1 MQDETQRSAAEEA
14 EERMPEAES
23 VLPTAPE
30 VSVGDVQTLGGAATR
45 AARKAELKPGQ
56 EKPRQMKVGRVVSDK
71 MQKTVVVA
79 VDTVRRHRLYHKRIT
94 RTSKFLAHDE
104 FEQAKPGD
112 LVRIE
117 ETRPLSKRK
126 RWIVREII
134 ERGVQV

>member
-71 MQKTVVVA
+71 MQKTVIVA
-79 VDTVRRHRLYHKRIT
+79 VEYTRPHPLYKKAMK
-94 RTSKFLAHDE
+94 RTSKFAAHDD
-104 FEQAKPGD
+104 QNLCKIGD
-112 LVRIE
+112 IVRIE
-117 ETRPLSKRK
+117 ETRPLSKTK

-134 ERGVQV
+134 KRGIVV